1 MSSTEDWD
9 QTLWDESDQ
18 EEEPGSAV
26 TEQPGEI
33 TPAAKKPRRRLR
45 DRVQETRD
53 YYLQNAVPRDEDQPL
68 PEGTVAEA
76 LMRTPL
82 RKAACLVVACSIGAL
97 LIWLAPL

>member
-9 QTLWDESDQ
+9 ETLSDESDQ
-18 EEEPGSAV
+18 EEPREM
-26 TEQPGEI
+26 
-33 TPAAKKPRRRLR
+33 TPSGKKPRLRLR
-45 DRVQETRD
+45 DRVQEARD
-53 YYLQNAVPRDEDQPL
+53 YYLQNAVPRDQDQPL
-68 PEGTVAEA
+68 SEGSVAEA

>member
-9 QTLWDESDQ
+9 ETLSGESDQ
-18 EEEPGSAV
+18 EELKEM
-26 TEQPGEI
+26 
-33 TPAAKKPRRRLR
+33 TPSVKKPWRRLR

-68 PEGTVAEA
+68 PEGSVAEA
-76 LMRTPL
+76 LTRTPL